1 MKTVFVVGGDAA
13 VCRMFQNLGWEV
25 VKNFSITTPDLICFT
40 GGADVQP
47 HLYGEHNVASYV
59 NPARDER
66 EMEVYTYCKGLG
78 VPMVGICRGGQFLNV
93 MEGGKMFQDVNS
105 HTETHHLQLVETG
118 EVFKVTSTHHQ
129 MMRPA
134 PHGKVLAVAAL
145 ATHRVHGTTLSER
158 RHMIEDHDFSVPDTE
173 VVQYGNILCFQPHPE
188 YRGNDDTLALF
199 VKLLEGIVL
208 CAE

>member
-1 MKTVFVVGGDAA
+1 MKTVFVVDGDAS
-13 VCRMFQNLGWEV
+13 VCRMFHNLGWEV
-25 VKNFSITTPDLICFT
+25 VRNFSIATPDLICFT

-59 NPARDER
+59 NAARDER
-66 EMEVYTYCKGLG
+66 ETEVYNFCKGLG

-93 MEGGKMFQDVNS
+93 MEGGKMYQDVNN
-105 HTETHHLQLVETG
+105 HTATHYLTLVETG
-118 EVFKVTSTHHQ
+118 EAFKVTSTHHQ

-134 PHGKVLAVAAL
+134 SHGKVLATANL
-145 ATHRVHGTTLSER
+145 ATQRISGSLLADKRSIV
-158 RHMIEDHDFSVPDTE
+158 EDFDFSLPDTE

-199 VKLLEGIVL
+199 VRLLEGIL
-208 CAE
+208 

>member
-1 MKTVFVVGGDAA
+1 METVFVVGGDAA

-25 VKNFSITTPDLICFT
+25 VKNFSITTPALICFT

-93 MEGGKMFQDVNS
+93 MEGGKMYQDVDN
-105 HTETHHLQLVETG
+105 HTATHYLTLAETG
-118 EVFKVTSTHHQ
+118 EQFKVTSTHHQ

-134 PHGKVLAVAAL
+134 PHGKVLAVANL
-145 ATHRVHGTTLSER
+145 ATHRVHGSLLS
-158 RHMIEDHDFSVPDTE
+158 D
-173 VVQYGNILCFQPHPE
+173 
-188 YRGNDDTLALF
+188 
-199 VKLLEGIVL
+199 KLRSCTVR
-208 CAE
+208 